1 MKKFLSL
8 VVSLIF
14 LIQAPSINAD
24 RADTLNAEGQ
34 KLIDQGK
41 FTEALEAYKKAI
53 KLKPDFWSP
62 YRNAGWVLEYKP
74 NKPQDA
80 LPYYFKAIEL
90 NPTEP
95 ISFLEIAATYMD

>member
-62 YRNAGWVLEYKP
+62 YRNAGWVLEYKL